1 MYRSCVTRMDRLMAA
16 LLELQAH
23 DLVRA
28 EDLAQRLEV
37 SVRTIYRDLAAL
49 SETGVPLVALPGK
62 GYRLMEG
69 YFLPPLSFTATEAAL
84 LMVGGEFVSQRVE
97 PELKG
102 AAEQALRKL
111 TGVLPA
117 DRREAVDRWRRQML
131 FPDRGHTVDPRLASV
146 RAAIQERHVVR
157 LVYHAFRR
165 AEPEQRDVE
174 PLSLVYFAGAWQVAG
189 YCRVRQGPRMFRL
202 DRMVRMEVLDETFAV
217 AERHAFPPPSDA
229 WKSNAH
235 EARVR
240 FDSDVLRW
248 VRERAPYMFV
258 REESDARGPVF
269 VYAARDARDLL
280 SWLLG
285 WGAAVEVLDPP
296 ELRVNLARE
305 ALAIFVR
312 HAETATDTLLSGAT
326 AHADVVQ
333 EVNHDHRI
341 GLRDRYDR

>member
-1 MYRSCVTRMDRLMAA
+1 MAA

-84 LMVGGEFVSQRVE
+84 LMVGGEFVSERVE

-117 DRREAVDRWRRQML
+117 DRRAAAERWRREML
-131 FPDRGHTVDPRLASV
+131 FPDRGRAPDPRLASV

-202 DRMVRMEVLDETFAV
+202 DRMLRMEVLDETFVV
-217 AERHAFPPPSDA
+217 AERHALPPARDA

-248 VRERAPYMFV
+248 VRERTPYVCPRGV
-258 REESDARGPVF
+258 RRARPRIRVCRSRRTRPVEL
-269 VYAARDARDLL
+269 AAR
-280 SWLLG
+280 LG
-285 WGAAVEVLDPP
+285 
-296 ELRVNLARE
+296 RRC
-305 ALAIFVR
+305 
-312 HAETATDTLLSGAT
+312 
-326 AHADVVQ
+326 
-333 EVNHDHRI
+333 
-341 GLRDRYDR
+341 

>member
-1 MYRSCVTRMDRLMAA
+1 MAA

-23 DLVRA
+23 NLVRA

-84 LMVGGEFVSQRVE
+84 LVVGGEFVSGRVE
-97 PELKG
+97 PELRG

-111 TGVLPA
+111 SGVLPA
-117 DRREAVDRWRRQML
+117 DRRAAVARWRNEML
-131 FPDRGHTVDPRLASV
+131 FPTRDGAVDPRLAAV
-146 RAAIQERHVVR
+146 RTAIQDRRVVR

-174 PLSLVYFAGAWQVAG
+174 PISLVYFAATWQLAA

-202 DRMVRMEVLDETFAV
+202 ERIEHMEVLHETFAL
-217 AERHAFPPPSDA
+217 AERHAVPPPSDA
-229 WKSNAH
+229 WKSTAA

-240 FDSDVLRW
+240 FELDVLRW
-248 VRERAPYMFV
+248 VRERQPYMFV
-258 REESDARGPVF
+258 REETPQTSRQPIF
-269 VYAARDARDLL
+269 VYAVRD
-280 SWLLG
+280 
-285 WGAAVEVLDPP
+285 
-296 ELRVNLARE
+296 
-305 ALAIFVR
+305 
-312 HAETATDTLLSGAT
+312 
-326 AHADVVQ
+326 
-333 EVNHDHRI
+333 
-341 GLRDRYDR
+341 